1 MLNKLPLAFMLFMS
15 LVLSGQSQA
24 ATVSFNTSAQ
34 NVVTGSSFTL
44 DVLGTDF
51 PAIVG
56 GGLNLSFDASVL
68 QVSSVSINTAVFEF
82 YLGNGTEEGVLNN
95 VLGTLT
101 DTSFNSFVGASGNFT
116 IMSIGFTAVGSGSSL
131 LQLSESSLW
140 VFSDVTGN
148 AIGNQIDYS
157 DALINVTAV
166 PLPAAVWLFGSGLL
180 VLARVLRRKN

>member
-1 MLNKLPLAFMLFMS
+1 MLNKLPLALMLFMG

-34 NVVTGSSFTL
+34 DVALGSSFTL

-68 QVSSVSINTAVFEF
+68 QISSVSINTAVFDF

-101 DTSFNSFVGASGNFT
+101 DTSFNTFVGASGDFT

-131 LQLSESSLW
+131 LQLSESSIW
-140 VFSDVTGN
+140 VFSDIMGN
-148 AIGNQIDYS
+148 AIGNQILYADTT
-157 DALINVTAV
+157 INVTAV
-166 PLPAAVWLFGSGLL
+166 PVPAAAWLFGSGLL
-180 VLARVLRRKN
+180 VLARIMRTKN

>member
-1 MLNKLPLAFMLFMS
+1 MLNKLPLALMLFIA

-34 NVVTGSSFTL
+34 DVALGSSFTL

-68 QVSSVSINTAVFEF
+68 QISSVSINTAVFEF
-82 YLGNGTEEGVLNN
+82 YPGNGTEEGVLNN

-101 DTSFNSFVGASGNFT
+101 DTSFNTFAGARGDFT

-131 LQLSESSLW
+131 LQLSESSIW
-140 VFSDVTGN
+140 VFSDIMGN
-148 AIGNQIDYS
+148 AIGNQILYADTT
-157 DALINVTAV
+157 INVTAV
-166 PLPAAVWLFGSGLL
+166 PLPAAAWLFGSGLL
-180 VLARVLRRKN
+180 VLARIMRRRN